1 MAVVES
7 RTFKRQDGKDKV
19 TGLGRYTADM
29 QLAGMT
35 HCKFLY
41 AGIANGR
48 ITRLDTSK
56 AEALA
61 GVFAV
66 VTHADVPDLQHGP
79 YIQDRRLFAREWVRF
94 EGEIIA
100 AVAATTPAV
109 AQAALDLIE
118 VDIEPLPV
126 MNDIEESAAPGAAL
140 VHPDWESYGDSYDIV
155 RDRNDAGRSTL
166 VFGDIDK
173 GMAEADTVISGRY
186 VADMQHAAPIEPRA
200 IIAE

>member
-66 VTHADVPDLQHGP
+66 VTHADVPDLQHCP
-79 YIQDRRLFAREWVRF
+79 YIQDRRLFARVWVRF

-109 AQAALDLIE
+109 APNGAGVGNRPIGIFSLTNCRLASSTEIPAA
-118 VDIEPLPV
+118 
-126 MNDIEESAAPGAAL
+126 SARAFTCTSTNGVSTHPGQIALQVIPSFASSIAPTFVNPTSPCFAA
-140 VHPDWESYGDSYDIV
+140 
-155 RDRNDAGRSTL
+155 T
-166 VFGDIDK
+166 
-173 GMAEADTVISGRY
+173 
-186 VADMQHAAPIEPRA
+186 
-200 IIAE
+200 